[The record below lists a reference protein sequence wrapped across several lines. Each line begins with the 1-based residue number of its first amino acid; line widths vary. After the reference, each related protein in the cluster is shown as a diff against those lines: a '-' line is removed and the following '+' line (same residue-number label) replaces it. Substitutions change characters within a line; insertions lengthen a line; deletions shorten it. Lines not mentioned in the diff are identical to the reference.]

1 MSVGFKPF
9 TARRKFAIHLE
20 GLAASMKQCGRK
32 TRIHRII
39 ADLMEFSQQAEELNI
54 QYLAHVPE
62 PQ

>member
-1 MSVGFKPF
+1 
-9 TARRKFAIHLE
+9 
-20 GLAASMKQCGRK
+20 MKQCGRK